1 MNRITKI
8 IRGMMG
14 VTALA
19 LVLGMGVVPASAV
32 SQGMNGTDT
41 AASTEG
47 WFCPPICW

>member
-19 LVLGMGVVPASAV
+19 LVLGMGAMPTGAV
-32 SQGMNGTDT
+32 SQGMNGTDM
-41 AASTEG
+41 AAGTLI
-47 WFCPPICW
+47 FCPPICP